1 MSQPPKKRARQTS
14 QVDNGPASAA
24 ACERCRSRKVKC
36 GAEFPICKGCLKAN
50 TPCIIADPS
59 TQRPYT
65 REEVFALEQRLKDL
79 QERAAAIDTSVAVQD
94 DPLTSRQANIG
105 RITRPPD
112 VFRYV
117 GQDTGVSFLLSQFHS
132 ASDRLQH
139 GLSRPSDDVP
149 TTLTRIEY
157 HSPHPFPAPHIAV
170 QAIDHYLTDR
180 SFKEF
185 HVAHPFLKREVLQ
198 SCLERVPDWSTQE
211 RINLTVEQRHDIFQL
226 YMAIAIGSIRL
237 FREKTLDQHPF
248 GFFSAAL
255 EMNPPAESRYNTLGN
270 IENLILIA
278 RFGVYYNIGMYEVH
292 FTRPAAL
299 SGADAI
305 DRMLAVGAESS
316 LRRPKLCGND
326 TSLLQQC
333 QSVFW
338 AAYLLDRFSSRTLG
352 RPFAI
357 ADKLISTDIPDPI
370 PPHGGDLS
378 VFRWL
383 IGMGRLSSEIQSAME
398 ERRPSSALFS
408 VGPSATSTP
417 DLGGELCQLLC
428 FHHDLRSWHESAP
441 LFDNP
446 SCLMETREFF
456 ELTYQEERLRL
467 IRATIEVLGSKALLP
482 PGVLLEPCLQAAR
495 AIICSFA
502 ALRGR
507 NMITFSRAYM
517 HLIFTAA
524 LVILAMLE
532 TYIHPQN
539 VRNHQTRSSGID
551 ADDWLRD
558 LVDDRWI
565 AGARDIWNDL
575 SVAGSLLSWF
585 AESMPDMAVYNQF
598 FQRLRR
604 QLETAGFSEE
614 QSTQLVLEGTAEGY
628 ETHPFRETP
637 PSNTSNAENNTVL
650 NIEHPLDMGG
660 MNDLDLTNV
669 QAVNP
674 QCGMS
679 EDVMPEG
686 WPLAYVLGVEGISAG
701 LSEFLWDTVVPWEES
716 PASSSDF

>member
-149 TTLTRIEY
+149 TPLTRIEY

-198 SCLERVPDWSTQE
+198 SCLERVPDWSAQE

-316 LRRPKLCGND
+316 LYEKLH
-326 TSLLQQC
+326 
-333 QSVFW
+333 
-338 AAYLLDRFSSRTLG
+338 R
-352 RPFAI
+352 
-357 ADKLISTDIPDPI
+357 
-370 PPHGGDLS
+370 
-378 VFRWL
+378 
-383 IGMGRLSSEIQSAME
+383 
-398 ERRPSSALFS
+398 
-408 VGPSATSTP
+408 
-417 DLGGELCQLLC
+417 
-428 FHHDLRSWHESAP
+428 
-441 LFDNP
+441 
-446 SCLMETREFF
+446 
-456 ELTYQEERLRL
+456 
-467 IRATIEVLGSKALLP
+467 
-482 PGVLLEPCLQAAR
+482 
-495 AIICSFA
+495 
-502 ALRGR
+502 
-507 NMITFSRAYM
+507 
-517 HLIFTAA
+517 
-524 LVILAMLE
+524 
-532 TYIHPQN
+532 
-539 VRNHQTRSSGID
+539 
-551 ADDWLRD
+551 
-558 LVDDRWI
+558 
-565 AGARDIWNDL
+565 
-575 SVAGSLLSWF
+575 AGS
-585 AESMPDMAVYNQF
+585 
-598 FQRLRR
+598 
-604 QLETAGFSEE
+604 T
-614 QSTQLVLEGTAEGY
+614 
-628 ETHPFRETP
+628 
-637 PSNTSNAENNTVL
+637 
-650 NIEHPLDMGG
+650 
-660 MNDLDLTNV
+660 
-669 QAVNP
+669 
-674 QCGMS
+674 
-679 EDVMPEG
+679 
-686 WPLAYVLGVEGISAG
+686 
-701 LSEFLWDTVVPWEES
+701 
-716 PASSSDF
+716 